1 MHPVVDQGLDRL
13 IDRREVLHALLE
25 GDPPTTAHLLSNADH
40 SFRNPLRQPHRTQI
54 REIALFAME
63 DVRSDVEAEEN
74 IMVTEY

>member
-1 MHPVVDQGLDRL
+1 MHPVVDPRSRSPDRSS
-13 IDRREVLHALLE
+13 RGAHALLE

-40 SFRNPLRQPHRTQI
+40 LQNPLRQPHRTQI